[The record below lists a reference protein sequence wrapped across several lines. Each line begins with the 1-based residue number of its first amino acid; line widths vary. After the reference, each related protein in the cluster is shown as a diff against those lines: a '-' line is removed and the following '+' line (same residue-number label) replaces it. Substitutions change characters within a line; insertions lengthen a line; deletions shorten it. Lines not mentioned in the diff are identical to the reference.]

1 MNKLTG
7 IKDLDREILSKV
19 NDTELLTVCSV
30 DKRMWN
36 EVCDDDFLRRRL
48 ERTHPDVLQYKETWK
63 DFFLD
68 VTHIIA
74 KMKEEYGFTYTTGNY
89 KKQLQ
94 LLKEN
99 KGRLQYLM
107 LNAASEGEL
116 QLVIHAFKRM
126 RKKERA
132 NIIKHALQ
140 AAIEMGHIEIV
151 KFLIENGARVKR
163 KYIQEFAEDNS
174 EMKKYL
180 ESKI

>member
-7 IKDLDREILSKV
+7 IKDLDREILNKV
-19 NDTELLTVCSV
+19 NDADLLKVCSV

-48 ERTHPDVLQYKETWK
+48 EKNHPGVVQYKETWK

-74 KMKEEYGFTYTTGNY
+74 KMQEEYEFTYTTGNY
-89 KKQLQ
+89 KKQYK

-107 LNAASEGEL
+107 LNAAAAGEL
-116 QLVIHAFKRM
+116 PLVAHAFKNMSKNKRLAIQ
-126 RKKERA
+126 K
-132 NIIKHALQ
+132 NTLQ
-140 AAIEMGHIEIV
+140 AAIEMGHIDIV
-151 KFLIENGARVKR
+151 KFLVDNGAVIKR
-163 KYIQEFAEDNS
+163 KYIEEFAEDNS
-174 EMKKYL
+174 EMKEYL